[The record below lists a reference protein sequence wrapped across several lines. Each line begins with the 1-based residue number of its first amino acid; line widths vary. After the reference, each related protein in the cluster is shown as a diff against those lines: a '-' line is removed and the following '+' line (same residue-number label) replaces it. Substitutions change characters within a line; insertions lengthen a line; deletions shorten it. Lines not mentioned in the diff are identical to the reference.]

1 MKKWNIGNLWKKYKY
16 VGLVVLAG
24 ILLMLLPGKK
34 TDAQTQEGGGSFSL
48 EDTERR
54 MEELLGRMDGVGRV
68 QVMLTLKN
76 GPELE
81 LAEDADDTDRD
92 GELRRQREPVTLNRG
107 SGYQDVVVTRET
119 YPVYLGA
126 VVVCQGAGSGGVR
139 LAVTEAVAAMGF
151 MTGGTD
157 MKKRWKKPAVAAAVL
172 LLVCAA
178 VYMNWR
184 YTDNIQKNAGK
195 TLGQTTLVSSQDG
208 EKGQEPTAAPAEDDY
223 FATARL
229 SRKQARDNAISM
241 LKEAERDENAQQ
253 SVLNEASQ
261 TLQVLAAYTVAESQ
275 IESLVTAKGYA
286 DCVVFMGAESV
297 SVVVAPPEGGLTAT
311 DAARIKDIV
320 ISETDYTAE
329 QIKIMEAN

>member
-1 MKKWNIGNLWKKYKY
+1 
-16 VGLVVLAG
+16 
-24 ILLMLLPGKK
+24 
-34 TDAQTQEGGGSFSL
+34 
-48 EDTERR
+48 
-54 MEELLGRMDGVGRV
+54 
-68 QVMLTLKN
+68 
-76 GPELE
+76 
-81 LAEDADDTDRD
+81 
-92 GELRRQREPVTLNRG
+92 
-107 SGYQDVVVTRET
+107 
-119 YPVYLGA
+119 
-126 VVVCQGAGSGGVR
+126 
-139 LAVTEAVAAMGF
+139 
-151 MTGGTD
+151 

-208 EKGQEPTAAPAEDDY
+208 EKGQEPAAAPAEDDY

-241 LKEAERDENAQQ
+241 LREAERDENAQQ

-286 DCVVFMGAESV
+286 V

>member
-1 MKKWNIGNLWKKYKY
+1 
-16 VGLVVLAG
+16 
-24 ILLMLLPGKK
+24 
-34 TDAQTQEGGGSFSL
+34 
-48 EDTERR
+48 
-54 MEELLGRMDGVGRV
+54 
-68 QVMLTLKN
+68 
-76 GPELE
+76 
-81 LAEDADDTDRD
+81 
-92 GELRRQREPVTLNRG
+92 
-107 SGYQDVVVTRET
+107 
-119 YPVYLGA
+119 
-126 VVVCQGAGSGGVR
+126 
-139 LAVTEAVAAMGF
+139 
-151 MTGGTD
+151 

-208 EKGQEPTAAPAEDDY
+208 EKGTEPTAAPAEDDY

-241 LKEAERDENAQQ
+241 LREAESDENAQQ

-286 DCVVFMGAESV
+286 DCVVFMGAGGRPDRHRRRPHQGHRHQRDGLYRRTDQDHGGKLT
-297 SVVVAPPEGGLTAT
+297 VVIPGEKWYTIFILGL
-311 DAARIKDIV
+311 
-320 ISETDYTAE
+320 Y
-329 QIKIMEAN
+329 